1 MKRLIVRALDS
12 DASAEARRR
21 YLYFWARLVLR
32 SHRPRIIGVTGTVG
46 KTTATECIAAVVM
59 HPRAAPR
66 VGRVRKSV
74 HNMNDNVGL
83 PLIVLG
89 YDDWPRSRSDWLK
102 VLLHVPFRAIACITD
117 RRYPDTLVLEYGAGW
132 GSDVHGLAR
141 LAPPTVAVVT
151 SVGPAHLE
159 RFGSVEGVAREK
171 AGLVEATLP
180 EGIVILGPDN
190 EFADAMASASK
201 AKVVRVDGR
210 GRALS
215 DRIATEVAAFFGIDA
230 RTAEDALRSYEGA
243 PGRLQLR
250 DLGGITLIDD
260 VFNANPL
267 SMKLGLDTLVATARP
282 EQRKVAVLGGMGE
295 LGEHTAAYHVQ
306 IAEYARRSSDVIVAV
321 GALAKR
327 YDADLW
333 YHDSA
338 ACAAALRDWLRSG
351 DCVLVKGSHSANLR
365 PVANALQTWANEV
378 NERAATPTG
387 RGDAVQAEPER

>member
-12 DASAEARRR
+12 EASLEARRR

-32 SHRPRIIGVTGTVG
+32 ARKPRIVGITGTVG
-46 KTTATECIAAVVM
+46 KTTTTDCIAAVLM
-59 HPRAAPR
+59 HPRAASQ

-74 HNMNDNVGL
+74 HNMNDNAGL

-102 VLLHVPFRAIACITD
+102 VLLQVPLRAIAAVVD
-117 RRYPDTLVLEYGAGW
+117 RRYPETLVLEYGAGW
-132 GSDVHGLAR
+132 GSDVHGLAQ

-171 AGLVEATLP
+171 SGLVQATLP
-180 EGIVILGPDN
+180 EGMVVLGPDN
-190 EFADAMASASK
+190 DFADTMTRASA
-201 AKVVRVDGR
+201 ARVVKVEGR

-215 DRIATEVAAFFGIDA
+215 DCIATEVGEFFGVDA
-230 RTAEDALRSYEGA
+230 VAADDALRSCKGA
-243 PGRLQLR
+243 PGRLQVR
-250 DLGGITLIDD
+250 DLGELTLIDD

-282 EQRKVAVLGGMGE
+282 GQRKVAVLGGMGE
-295 LGEHTAAYHVQ
+295 LGEHAADYHAQ
-306 IAEYARRSSDVIVAV
+306 IASYARKTSEFLVAV
-321 GALAKR
+321 GTLAR
-327 YDADLW
+327 QYDGDLW
-333 YHDSA
+333 YADSA
-338 ACAAALRDWLRSG
+338 ACAAALGDWLRSG

-365 PVANALQTWANEV
+365 PVANALEKWAREANERRRSDV
-378 NERAATPTG
+378 SSQAAPHG
-387 RGDAVQAEPER
+387 